1 MTIQYTIDG
10 HFDMLGDVCQRRR
23 NGEREVIRRCFY
35 PAFAA
40 GHVTGVVASIF
51 VDSCRLPYGALE
63 DAMEQVGAL
72 HCEIAESHAGHLRGG
87 FRGGGPQQKTGR
99 AHVL

>member
-1 MTIQYTIDG
+1 MNIQYTIDG

-72 HCEIAESHAGHLRGG
+72 RDRRVPGHSHAVHLRGG
-87 FRGGGPQQKTGR
+87 F
-99 AHVL
+99 